1 MKKTIKSEAKVI
13 EAFLCDYSD
22 AYILVTGYIRAA
34 ADDANTK
41 VTFKN
46 CTPFTKR
53 INHIND
59 EHVGNAKKLWY
70 YNTYVQLDW
79 IQCNHSDTSGSL
91 WQFKRDESTV
101 TNDGNPDNVSTDNST
116 SFKYKT
122 SFISES
128 TAINNNT

>member
-1 MKKTIKSEAKVI
+1 MNLQNLQQENCLLSMIKITQNMVKEMKMKKTIKFEAKVI

-53 INHIND
+53 ITHIND
-59 EHVGNAKKLWY
+59 EHVGNAKNFDIIIPM
-70 YNTYVQLDW
+70 YNLTEYSVI
-79 IQCNHSDTSGSL
+79 IQILQEVYGSL
-91 WQFKRDESTV
+91 KEMNQL
-101 TNDGNPDNVSTDNST
+101 
-116 SFKYKT
+116 
-122 SFISES
+122 
-128 TAINNNT
+128 

>member
-1 MKKTIKSEAKVI
+1 MNLQNLQQENCLLSMIKITQNMVKEMKMKKTIKFEAKVI

-53 INHIND
+53 ITHIND
-59 EHVGNAKKLWY
+59 EHVGNAKNFDIIIPM
-70 YNTYVQLDW
+70 YNLTEYSVI
-79 IQCNHSDTSGSL
+79 IQILQEVYGSL
-91 WQFKRDESTV
+91 KDMNQL
-101 TNDGNPDNVSTDNST
+101 
-116 SFKYKT
+116 
-122 SFISES
+122 
-128 TAINNNT
+128 

>member
-1 MKKTIKSEAKVI
+1 MVKEMKMKKTIKFEAKVI

-53 INHIND
+53 ITHIND
-59 EHVGNAKKLWY
+59 EHVGNAKNFDIIIPM
-70 YNTYVQLDW
+70 YNLTEYSVI
-79 IQCNHSDTSGSL
+79 IQILQEVYGSL
-91 WQFKRDESTV
+91 KDMNQL
-101 TNDGNPDNVSTDNST
+101 
-116 SFKYKT
+116 
-122 SFISES
+122 
-128 TAINNNT
+128 